1 MAQADGEIII
11 DTLLETEGLEY
22 GSKTILQSLK
32 KIEKILSGIN
42 TSVLKFCNS
51 FIDGFGASADSAGKL
66 GRSLK
71 DSKKDIEDFRKEA
84 EKITITRMDEYK
96 SDGYDGPLREP
107 VEMDPKFLGYSSDA
121 ISKVEEYAQSTGEAS
136 DATNDFKESIES
148 ARRELSKLEE
158 TGMYFGDEEYD
169 NAYLKLQQV
178 MQALEDYKKMLVDPP
193 ANANPFGLDTI
204 SGKIVKAEQ
213 DLSRL
218 IDAGKGLGDADYD
231 KTYRT
236 LQLMKA
242 EAKSYAAELSKTPEQ
257 VQKEEAK
264 LNAMNQKFEETRAK
278 EVAAIMEAKRL
289 REIGDNASVSRED
302 IVALNREL
310 QELELRQS
318 DLKNAGLGLGYE
330 EFDKNASRI
339 SEINARL
346 KEYEDSLSGAS
357 SKTEELAQKTKGLGR
372 IFSGMGASIKK
383 AAAAVLGLDK
393 RTKNAQMSM
402 GRMLAMSLMFSAV
415 FRAISLVTSGIGEGM
430 SNLAQYSGST
440 NAAISSLISALT
452 QLKNSFAT
460 AFSPILT
467 TVAPLLTSFIS
478 MISKA
483 ITYVGMFI
491 AALTG
496 QKTFTK
502 AVAVQED
509 YAASLGDTASQ
520 AKEAEKAL
528 EGYLSPLDEINRYE
542 EASSGGGI
550 DTPAGGGGYTGPA
563 IGDMFETVPIES
575 SIKGIAD
582 KIRKLIENEDW
593 EGLGAYIA
601 QGINAGMA
609 KIKEVISW
617 ENVGPEVTY
626 FVTAFTS
633 TLNSLVDNIDWNL
646 MGETLGTGINTLVNT
661 LLLLI
666 TGIDWVNIGM
676 AFATGLNGMVAT
688 VDWYNVGL
696 LIGSYFMIA
705 WNTFYGFVS
714 TLDWAQVGLAIAN
727 AINGA
732 IQSIDL
738 ATVGASISAFVI
750 GLLTAFTTAVQNT
763 DWKAV
768 GQEIADMLK
777 AIDWVGLAKQLW
789 SAGTSLVSGLLEAFG
804 QLPAPVQ
811 AIITLFAGF
820 MASSKLAS
828 IISFVTGTAAPGI
841 KGFISLLT
849 GGGGIKA
856 AIGTIAKVLGSGSP
870 LALAITAAVGLI
882 ALLIANWD
890 DVKAAMEK
898 FDKFLTDIFTKDWS
912 EQFGVIGEVMN
923 GLFKSLGD
931 VWDDIKKLFNSII
944 KFVKDVFKGDW
955 DAAWSDVKD
964 IFKTIWDTFSDIVK
978 TPINAIIGLINGLL
992 SGVQTMQNGIAGA
1005 LNNLH
1010 VDVPQWVTDLTGIT
1024 GIGFN
1029 LSYWTAPQIPYL
1041 ATGAVIPPNQKFLA
1055 VLGDQKSG
1063 TNIETP
1069 EALLRKIFREE
1080 NARAAGNGGNYQ
1092 FTAQLNRRTIFDE
1105 FITEAKLRQMQSG
1118 QNPFDLA

>member
-11 DTLLETEGLEY
+11 DTLLETEGLEA
-22 GSKTILQSLK
+22 GTKETEAAIKRLAASAKGMKKQAEIALQKQVDAFTKLNQGYSQQQE
-32 KIEKILSGIN
+32 KIEKLKQSMKELEGQKIETKEYQELKQELSSLEN
-42 TSVLKFCNS
+42 QFESVEQKQREW
-51 FIDGFGASADSAGKL
+51 IDMGFPID
-66 GRSLK
+66 
-71 DSKKDIEDFRKEA
+71 
-84 EKITITRMDEYK
+84 
-96 SDGYDGPLREP
+96 SDGIKSLDKELDKLWADMEKVQAKMKQMESSGGRYE
-107 VEMDPKFLGYSSDA
+107 DPTGSSRY
-121 ISKVEEYAQSTGEAS
+121 KGLE
-136 DATNDFKESIES
+136 
-148 ARRELSKLEE
+148 SKLFAEQQR
-158 TGMYFGDEEYD
+158 
-169 NAYLKLQQV
+169 LQQ
-178 MQALEDYKKMLVDPP
+178 M
-193 ANANPFGLDTI
+193 N
-204 SGKIVKAEQ
+204 
-213 DLSRL
+213 SRL
-218 IDAGKGLGDADYD
+218 V
-231 KTYRT
+231 T
-236 LQLMKA
+236 
-242 EAKSYAAELSKTPEQ
+242 SY
-257 VQKEEAK
+257 
-264 LNAMNQKFEETRAK
+264 
-278 EVAAIMEAKRL
+278 
-289 REIGDNASVSRED
+289 
-302 IVALNREL
+302 
-310 QELELRQS
+310 
-318 DLKNAGLGLGYE
+318 
-330 EFDKNASRI
+330 
-339 SEINARL
+339 
-346 KEYEDSLSGAS
+346 
-357 SKTEELAQKTKGLGR
+357 
-372 IFSGMGASIKK
+372 ASIKNK
-383 AAAAVLGLDK
+383 VDEYGKSSKKLLGTHQSLEKTMRNLAGSVKRAATAMLGLNK
-393 RTKNAQMSM
+393 HTKNAQMSM
-402 GRMLAMSLMFSAV
+402 GRMLAMSLMFSGV

-467 TVAPLLTSFIS
+467 TVAPLLTSFIN

-714 TLDWAQVGLAIAN
+714 TMDWAQVGLAIAN